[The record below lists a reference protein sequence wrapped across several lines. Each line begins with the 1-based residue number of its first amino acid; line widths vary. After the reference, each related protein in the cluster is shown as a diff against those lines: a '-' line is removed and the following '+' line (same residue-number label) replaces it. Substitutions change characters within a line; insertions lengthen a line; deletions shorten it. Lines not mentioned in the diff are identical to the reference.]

1 MLVTIDDGLFPSKM
15 AVWSKTT
22 NKQLSGNDELSNMR
36 LDMGGMSDDKTTPC
50 AGNEDDIP
58 LLVSDHGEISDD
70 EEANSSEEESAEGNG
85 PETSTTEECNVAPT
99 ETENNEAGSRDGVPE
114 LNAEQFNK
122 ERRQVMTIIVK
133 YISAKIL
140 NSFPPEEPVS
150 AGGEL
155 PLDVFLQNL
164 TTRLRLSLPMFMKG
178 VIYLFRYMDII
189 YLLRYLNQSNNYGTY
204 NDMGFS
210 LRKLIVGCFK
220 LALSGRRENRDWQ
233 TLTGVPTDEIH
244 QVVKIIVTRMNGRLA
259 IKNIELVKLRLEI
272 FRYVKM
278 VTKTV

>member
-15 AVWSKTT
+15 AVWSKTA
-22 NKQLSGNDELSNMR
+22 NKQLLGNDELNNMR
-36 LDMGGMSDDKTTPC
+36 LDMGGMSDGKTTPC

-58 LLVSDHGEISDD
+58 LLVSDHGELSDD
-70 EEANSSEEESAEGNG
+70 EEANSSEEESAEGVGREIN
-85 PETSTTEECNVAPT
+85 PTEESSAAPA
-99 ETENNEAGSRDGVPE
+99 EAENSEAGSGDSVPE

-140 NSFPPEEPVS
+140 NSFPPEQPVS

-155 PLDVFLQNL
+155 PLDVFLQDL
-164 TTRLRLSLPMFMKG
+164 TARLQLSLPMFMKG

-189 YLLRYLNQSNNYGTY
+189 YLLRYLNQSNNYGIY

-220 LALSGRRENRDWQ
+220 LALSGRRETRDWAA
-233 TLTGVPTDEIH
+233 LTGVPTNEIH
-244 QVVKIIVTRMNGRLA
+244 QVVKTIVMRMNGRLT
-259 IKNIELVKLRLEI
+259 IKSIELVKLRLEI